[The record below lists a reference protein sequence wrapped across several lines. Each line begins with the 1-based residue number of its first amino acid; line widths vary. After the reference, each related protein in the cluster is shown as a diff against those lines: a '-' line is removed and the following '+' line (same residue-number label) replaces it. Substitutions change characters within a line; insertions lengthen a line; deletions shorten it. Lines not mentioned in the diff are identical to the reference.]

1 MFPLHID
8 NNIINITSCTE
19 DVTHS
24 EVTET
29 LEHLA
34 NNASSY
40 QRKNLLIIDPGSDY
54 NPSQSELYKLISL
67 INLLLNE
74 AFHKVALVV
83 SKTSHYGI
91 GRMIEG
97 YSSGAKGQF
106 SVFNNEQEARDW
118 MTG

>member
-1 MFPLHID
+1 MFPVHIA
-8 NNIINITSCTE
+8 NNIVNITSSIE
-19 DVTHS
+19 DVTHT

-40 QRKNLLIIDPGSDY
+40 QSKNLIIIDPGSNY
-54 NPSQSELYKLISL
+54 NPSQSELHKLISL
-67 INLLLNE
+67 INLLLDE
-74 AFHKVALVV
+74 VFHRVALVV